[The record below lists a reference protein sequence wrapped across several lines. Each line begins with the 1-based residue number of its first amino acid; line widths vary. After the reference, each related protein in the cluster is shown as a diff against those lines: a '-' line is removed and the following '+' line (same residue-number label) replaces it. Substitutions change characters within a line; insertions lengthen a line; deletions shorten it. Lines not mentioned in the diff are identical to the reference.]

1 MPSTASPPLRGDL
14 GGLFMKIRHILP
26 ILAFVT
32 ISYLGYTLYAGT
44 NNDITITTHDNII
57 QVTTDFRPEI
67 QEFLDNYEEF
77 YLNRFKEC
85 GSVGGALAIVY
96 KGQVV
101 HLKGYG
107 VKKINTKDSVDVN
120 TVFRLASVS
129 KGFTGVLGAILH
141 KKQLLDL
148 DTPCVA
154 YLPDMKLQRQ
164 VNTNTVTLR
173 NTLSHTTGLTA
184 YSFDKH
190 VEAGASF
197 NTIFQ
202 QLAQANVQCNPGT
215 TFAYQNVM
223 FSLIDTIVRKQ
234 LQKSYAEL
242 MQDFVFEPLGMTD
255 ASATFEG
262 FKSSG
267 NFAYPHRG
275 YAKGTAVVKLNN
287 RYYQT
292 APAAGINASIADMS
306 KYLQAL
312 LGFAP
317 TVFSPEVLRDIAV
330 PRVKMPLKNV
340 TNQIWG
346 NLSDRAYGMGWR
358 IFTSH
363 GNTIMYHGGFV
374 EGYRAEIAFC
384 ADQQIGIV
392 FLQNSANTLAL
403 EAAPTF
409 MNMFF
414 EYLPDLVARR

>member
-1 MPSTASPPLRGDL
+1 
-14 GGLFMKIRHILP
+14 MKIRYILS

-32 ISYLGYTLYAGT
+32 LGYLGYTLYAGT
-44 NNDITITTHDNII
+44 NNDIKIITHNNII

-67 QEFLDNYEEF
+67 QSLLNDYEQF
-77 YLNRFKEC
+77 YTKRFKEC

-107 VKKINTKDSVDVN
+107 VKKYNTRDSVDVN

-129 KGFTGVLGAILH
+129 KGFAGVLGAILH

-154 YLPDMKLQRQ
+154 YLPDLKLQRQ
-164 VNTNTVTLR
+164 INTNTVTLR

-184 YSFDKH
+184 YSFDKY
-190 VEAGASF
+190 VESGASF
-197 NTIFQ
+197 NTIYN
-202 QLAQANVQCNPGT
+202 QLYVANVQCNPGT

-223 FSLIDTIVRKQ
+223 FSLIDTIARKQ
-234 LQKSYAEL
+234 LQKSYDEL
-242 MQDFVFEPLGMTD
+242 INDFVFEPLGMNT
-255 ASATFEG
+255 ASVTFEG

-267 NFAYPHRG
+267 NFAYPH
-275 YAKGTAVVKLNN
+275 KGTTAVKLNN

-292 APAAGINASIADMS
+292 APAAGVNASITDMS
-306 KYLQAL
+306 KWLQAL

-317 TVFSPEVLRDIAV
+317 TVISPAVLSDIST
-330 PRVKMPLKNV
+330 PRVKMPLKNC

-346 NLSDRAYGMGWR
+346 GVSDKAYGMGWR
-358 IFTSH
+358 IFSSH
-363 GNTIMYHGGFV
+363 GNTILYHGGFV

-384 ADQQIGIV
+384 ADKQIGIV

-403 EAAPTF
+403 EAVPTF

-414 EYLPDLVARR
+414 DYEPSIAQK